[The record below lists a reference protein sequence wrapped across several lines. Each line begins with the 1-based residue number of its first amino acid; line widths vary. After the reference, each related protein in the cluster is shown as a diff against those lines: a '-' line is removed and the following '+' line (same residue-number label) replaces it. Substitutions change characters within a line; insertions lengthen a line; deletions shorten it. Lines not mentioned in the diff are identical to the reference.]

1 MEIKIRRLE
10 VTDNPDL
17 FEIYSFPSVSENTSQ
32 LPFLSSD
39 IVGNLFG
46 NSDDYTLVA
55 ERNSKVVGH
64 ITLFLASK
72 VRDKHCAGIAI
83 AVHPETHGTGIGKAL
98 MLEAINQ
105 ADNWLNLVRLELEVH
120 SDNLEATSLYER
132 VGFEVEGTK
141 RLSTFKS
148 GKYIDMHMMS
158 RIRPDYDVVRT

>member
-1 MEIKIRRLE
+1 LEIKIRRLE

-32 LPFLSSD
+32 LQFLSSD
-39 IVGNLFG
+39 IVENLFG
-46 NSDDYTLVA
+46 NPDDYTLVA

-72 VRDKHCAGIAI
+72 VRYKHCAGIAI

-120 SDNLEATSLYER
+120 SDNLAATSLYER

-148 GKYIDMHMMS
+148 GKYVDMHMMS